1 MTINATEAAGPADP
15 GQSAL
20 ALTVR
25 DVSKTY
31 PGTRALREV
40 SFSVERG
47 TTHALLGGNG
57 SGKSTLIKILA
68 GVESADPG
76 GSVAIG
82 THQLRAE
89 DINPALAR
97 RLGLRFAHQNSP
109 MCPALTVAE
118 TIAVEEGFPTRFGL
132 IQWKALHRRVAQL
145 IERYEIDVKPETPI
159 EQVRPAARAMIAIAR
174 VLADGP
180 AENCVLVL
188 DEPTASLP
196 KHEADLLLSALGR
209 FTRSGETIILVSH
222 RIDEVMSIADAVTVL
237 RDGEHVTTERTKDM
251 TEARLVEHILGRKLT
266 NVFPSTQG
274 ELSGRPLLEVSHASG
289 GPLRDV
295 SLTVHEGEILGIAGL
310 LGSGR
315 STLLRA
321 LFGDYQLSSGQVLL
335 DGAPVSGSDIRG
347 AMAAGFAYTPE
358 DRATDAAFPELT
370 LRENLAMA
378 NIRRHWRGWRF
389 DHQAERAA
397 DRNAMERFAIKA
409 YGPAQ
414 TFSSLSG
421 GNQQK
426 VVFARWAGRSPRLLL
441 LDEPTQGVDIGARA
455 DIYHSIRAAVE
466 DGMAAVVVSS
476 DFEELAHTCDRV
488 LVLRDGGVTDELRAP
503 DITASLLT
511 ELAYSTHERHSA

>member
-1 MTINATEAAGPADP
+1 MADAGES
-15 GQSAL
+15 GL

-31 PGTRALREV
+31 PGTRALRGV

-47 TTHALLGGNG
+47 RTHALLGGNG

-68 GVESADPG
+68 GVESADQG

-82 THQLRAE
+82 SHQLRTD
-89 DINPALAR
+89 DITPALAR

-118 TIAVEEGFPTRFGL
+118 TIAVERGFPTRFGL
-132 IQWKALHRRVAQL
+132 IQWKALHRRVAEL
-145 IERYEIDVKPETPI
+145 IERYEIGVKPETPI
-159 EQVRPAARAMIAIAR
+159 ADVRPAARAMIAIAR
-174 VLADGP
+174 ALADGP

-222 RIDEVMSIADAVTVL
+222 RIDEVLSIADAVTVL
-237 RDGEHVTTERTKDM
+237 RDGKHVTTQGTKGM

-266 NVFPSTQG
+266 NVFPSAQG
-274 ELSGRPLLEVSHASG
+274 ELAGRPLIEVAHASG

-315 STLLRA
+315 TTLLRA
-321 LFGDYQLSSGQVLL
+321 LFGDYQLSGGEILL
-335 DGAPVSGSDIRG
+335 DGAVVSRSGIRG
-347 AMAAGFAYTPE
+347 AMASGFAYTPE
-358 DRATDAAFPELT
+358 DRAEDAAFPELS
-370 LRENLAMA
+370 LRENLATA
-378 NIRRHWRGWRF
+378 SITRHWRGWRF
-389 DHQAERAA
+389 DHRAERAA
-397 DRNAMERFAIKA
+397 YRDAMERFAIKA
-409 YGPAQ
+409 YGLTQ

-426 VVFARWAGRSPRLLL
+426 AVFARWAGRSPRLLL
-441 LDEPTQGVDIGARA
+441 LDEPTQGVDVGARA
-455 DIYHSIRAAVE
+455 DIYHSVRAAVE
-466 DGMAAVVVSS
+466 EGMAVVVVSS
-476 DFEELAHTCDRV
+476 DFEELAHACDRV
-488 LVLRDGGVTDELRAP
+488 LVLRDGVVSDELRAP
-503 DITASLLT
+503 GITASLLT
-511 ELAYSTHERHSA
+511 ELAYSTHERHSR